1 MRSRPEDDF
10 SDGDGE
16 GDDFSDHDRLD
27 WELDSVLD
35 TAELP
40 GDFVHYLAEQWRAD
54 EENKAINVHL
64 PLDTALSQC
73 PNAWIDAAC
82 RANRVLL
89 RGRTRHDRRAKIAA
103 LVASLTDQAALT
115 RSIIELPL
123 HARAALR
130 RILERGGWARLSEL
144 TRLFGGMKGDGWFW
158 DEQPPRSS
166 LGELR
171 RRGLLYVG
179 KTSLTR
185 SGEASKRLFKVAVI
199 PQELRQLLQSII
211 DNSAVRLEEESA
223 IAAKFATPNDLLND
237 AIECARNHFA
247 SLDWH
252 PPIRLTDVELFL
264 TGMCEQGYNPLLAW
278 YAVDILINFIEHHL
292 HEIQAPEN
300 LCAYHVSELA
310 SSFVDLQYMQR
321 WSLDERRNLIEVVRH
336 LYRHLHAD
344 GRVPQESLEEIEDAC
359 TRLNNS
365 KRKLNAIHRP
375 PPLGGELIFTRIN
388 PNTGDEERYTFN
400 HQRLL
405 MVWAGAF
412 HQDWK
417 TMLSVCATVPTGQGK
432 AALIHELI
440 ALDPGICDLIIS
452 QADEDDFDRAIQ
464 WFYEE
469 RMLELSAW

>member
-1 MRSRPEDDF
+1 MRQ
-10 SDGDGE
+10 
-16 GDDFSDHDRLD
+16 DRL
-27 WELDSVLD
+27 
-35 TAELP
+35 
-40 GDFVHYLAEQWRAD
+40 
-54 EENKAINVHL
+54 
-64 PLDTALSQC
+64 
-73 PNAWIDAAC
+73 
-82 RANRVLL
+82 
-89 RGRTRHDRRAKIAA
+89 AKIAA
-103 LVASLTDQAALT
+103 LIVSLTDQKALT
-115 RSIIELPL
+115 RSVIELPL

-130 RILERGGWARLSEL
+130 RILDRGGWTRLSEL

-171 RRGLLYVG
+171 RRGLLYIG
-179 KTSLTR
+179 KTALTR
-185 SGEASKRLFKVAVI
+185 SGAAGKRLFKVAVI
-199 PQELRQLLQSII
+199 PQDLRPLLRSII
-211 DNSAVRLEEESA
+211 DNAVVRQEEEQA
-223 IAAKFATPNDLLND
+223 ITAKLATSTDLLRD
-237 AIECARNHFA
+237 AIECARNHYA
-247 SLDWH
+247 TLDWH
-252 PPIRLTDVELFL
+252 PPIRLADVEPFL
-264 TGMCEQGYNPLLAW
+264 TSLSGQGYNPLLAW

-310 SSFVDLQYMQR
+310 TSFVDLQYMQR
-321 WSLDERRNLIEVVRH
+321 WSLEERRSLVEVVRH
-336 LYRHLHAD
+336 LYRHLYTV
-344 GRVPQESLEEIEDAC
+344 GRIPQESLEEIEDAC
-359 TRLNNS
+359 TRITS
-365 KRKLNAIHRP
+365 GKRKLCPIHRP

-388 PNTGDEERYTFN
+388 PNTGEEERYTFN

-417 TMLSVCATVPTGQGK
+417 TMLNVCNTVPSGQGK

-452 QADEDDFDRAIQ
+452 QADEDDFDRAIL

>member
-1 MRSRPEDDF
+1 MRTRRDDDF
-10 SDGDGE
+10 DDSDA
-16 GDDFSDHDRLD
+16 DDFTDYDDLD
-27 WELDSVLD
+27 LEQELL
-35 TAELP
+35 TTELP

-54 EENKAINVHL
+54 EENKNINVQVA
-64 PLDTALSQC
+64 LDSALGQC

-82 RANRVLL
+82 RANRVVL
-89 RGRTRHDRRAKIAA
+89 RGRVRHDRRAKIAA
-103 LVASLTDQAALT
+103 LISNLTDHEVLARAV
-115 RSIIELPL
+115 IELPA

-130 RILERGGWARLSEL
+130 RVLEQGGWARLSEL

-179 KTSLTR
+179 RTSLKK
-185 SGEASKRLFKVAVI
+185 SGGPGKRFFKVAVV
-199 PQELRQLLQSII
+199 PKDLRELLQAIL
-211 DNSAVRLEEESA
+211 DNAAIRKEEESA
-223 IAAKFATPNDLLND
+223 FAARLAAPSDLLKD
-237 AIECARNHFA
+237 AIECARNHYA
-247 SLDWH
+247 SLDWR
-252 PPIRLTDVELFL
+252 PPIRLIDVEPFL
-264 TGMCEQGYNPLLAW
+264 TQMCERRFNPLLMW
-278 YAVDILINFIEHHL
+278 YGLDIIINFIEHHL
-292 HEIQAPEN
+292 HEVYAPEY

-310 SSFVDLQYMQR
+310 SSFVDLHYMQR
-321 WSLDERRNLIEVVRH
+321 WSLDERRNLIEIVRH
-336 LYRHLHAD
+336 LYRHLYAT
-344 GRVPQESLEEIEDAC
+344 GRVPVESHEEIEDAC
-359 TRLNNS
+359 TRITGG
-365 KRKLNAIHRP
+365 KRKLIPIHRP

-388 PNTGDEERYTFN
+388 PNTGEEERYTYN

-417 TMLSVCATVPTGQGK
+417 TMLSVCETVPTGKQK

-452 QADEDDFDRAIQ
+452 QADEEDFDRAIL

-469 RMLELSAW
+469 RILELSAW